1 MKLDDPKSIRIKIMD
16 FLSRR
21 EHSKKEIYHKL
32 SHRVS
37 SLELLEEE
45 IEKLIQEGLLDNR
58 RFAEQYVHNREN
70 RGLGPIRIENE
81 LRERGIER
89 TIIEELLSEKNWIEL
104 AKKALLKKT
113 RESLPREKEQILKL
127 KKFLNYRG
135 FSYLDIEGAF
145 KVVDGSS
152 NL

>member
-37 SLELLEEE
+37 SLELLEIE

-70 RGLGPIRIENE
+70 RGLGPIRIEKE

-113 RESLPREKEQILKL
+113 RKSLPREKEQILKL

-135 FSYLDIEGAF
+135 FSYIDIEGAF
-145 KVVDGSS
+145 KLVDGSS

>member
-1 MKLDDPKSIRIKIMD
+1 MKLDDPKSIRVKIMD

-37 SLELLEEE
+37 SLELLEKE

-58 RFAEQYVHNREN
+58 RFAEQYIHNREN
-70 RGLGPIRIENE
+70 RGLGPIRIEKE

-113 RESLPREKEQILKL
+113 RKSLPREKEQILKL

-135 FSYLDIEGAF
+135 FSYIDIEGAF
-145 KVVDGSS
+145 KLVDGNS

>member
-37 SLELLEEE
+37 SLELLEIE

-58 RFAEQYVHNREN
+58 RFAEQYIHNREN
-70 RGLGPIRIENE
+70 RGLGPIRIEKE

-89 TIIEELLSEKNWIEL
+89 TTIEELLSEKNWIEL

-113 RESLPREKEQILKL
+113 RKSLPREKEQILKL

-135 FSYLDIEGAF
+135 FSYIDIEGAF
-145 KVVDGSS
+145 KLVDGSS

>member
-70 RGLGPIRIENE
+70 RGLGPIRIEKE

-113 RESLPREKEQILKL
+113 RKSLPREKEQILKL

-135 FSYLDIEGAF
+135 FSYIDIEGAF
-145 KVVDGSS
+145 KLVDGSS

>member
-32 SHRVS
+32 SYRVS
-37 SLELLEEE
+37 SLELLEQE

-70 RGLGPIRIENE
+70 RGLGPIRIEKE

-89 TIIEELLSEKNWIEL
+89 TIIDELLSEKNWIEL

-113 RESLPREKEQILKL
+113 RKSLPREKEQILKL

-135 FSYLDIEGAF
+135 FSYIDIEEAF
-145 KVVDGSS
+145 NLVDGSS

>member
-32 SHRVS
+32 SHQVS
-37 SLELLEEE
+37 SLELLEKE

-70 RGLGPIRIENE
+70 RGLGPIRIEKE

-113 RESLPREKEQILKL
+113 RKSLPREKEQILKL

-135 FSYLDIEGAF
+135 FSYIDIEGAF
-145 KVVDGSS
+145 KLVDGSS

>member
-37 SLELLEEE
+37 SLELLEIE

-58 RFAEQYVHNREN
+58 RFAEQYVHSREN
-70 RGLGPIRIENE
+70 RGLGPIRIEKE

-113 RESLPREKEQILKL
+113 RKSLPREKEQILKL

-135 FSYLDIEGAF
+135 FSYIDIEGAF
-145 KVVDGSS
+145 KLVDGSS

>member
-70 RGLGPIRIENE
+70 RGLGPIRIEKE

-113 RESLPREKEQILKL
+113 RKSLPREKEQILKL

-135 FSYLDIEGAF
+135 FSYIDIEGAF
-145 KVVDGSS
+145 KLVYGSS